1 MANYVHIVTTV
12 LVTFVSV
19 VAAGHALV
27 NKRDPR
33 AAFGWIAVSLL
44 FPIAGPLLYVLF
56 GVNRVNTRAREMDH
70 RWTSPR
76 FTAGEYAVDV
86 AHVPTDCIEL
96 ARISDA
102 VTKRPLVRGNRVEPL
117 RDGEEA
123 YPPMLEAIRNAER
136 SIVLLT
142 YIFETNPVGREF
154 IEALIAARERG
165 VDVRVLIDGLGEWY
179 AWPRA
184 SRLLRRGGVRV
195 ARFLPPR
202 LIPPTFRVNLR
213 NHRKILVVDGDV
225 AFTGGMNIG
234 SRHMARDPANTHPTS
249 DLHFRVLGPIV
260 RQIEEVFHEDWT
272 FVTGE
277 PAPEPAP
284 PPEPR
289 GESIC
294 RTILDGP
301 NDDIDKLTSI
311 LVAAISAARQR
322 IDIMTPYFL
331 PPREMTS
338 ALQSAALR
346 GVDVHIVLPSNNN
359 LPFVHWATR
368 NMLWEVLKYGAKVYY
383 QPPPFNHAKLFAV
396 DGHYAQF
403 GSANLDTRSLRLNFE
418 LTVEVYDR
426 GLGERALAWFDDI
439 RVHSEPVTLDI
450 LDRRSLPVRAR
461 DALCWLFTPY
471 L

>member
-1 MANYVHIVTTV
+1 LDYVQLATTV
-12 LVTFVSV
+12 LITLVSL

-44 FPIAGPLLYVLF
+44 FPLAGPVLYVLF
-56 GVNRVNTRAREMDH
+56 GVNRVNTKARALDH

-76 FTAGEYAVDV
+76 ITAGDYVVDID
-86 AHVPTDCIEL
+86 HVPDDCVEL

-102 VTKRPLVRGNRVEPL
+102 VSKRPLVRGNRIEPL

-123 YPPMLEAIRNAER
+123 YPPMLEAIRGAQR

-142 YIFETNPVGREF
+142 YIFETDPTGREF
-154 IEALIAARERG
+154 IEALVEAHERG
-165 VDVRVLIDGLGEWY
+165 VEVRVLIDGVGEWY

-202 LIPPTFRVNLR
+202 LFPPTFQANLR
-213 NHRKILVVDGDV
+213 NHRKVLVVDGDV

-234 SRHMARDPANTHPTS
+234 GRHLTSDRANKQPTS
-249 DLHFRVLGPIV
+249 DLHFRVHGPIV
-260 RQIEEVFHEDWT
+260 RQVEEVFHEDWT

-277 PAPEPAP
+277 PAPRPLP
-284 PPEPR
+284 PPEPA

-294 RTILDGP
+294 RTVLDGP
-301 NDDIDKLTSI
+301 NDDIDKLTTI
-311 LVAAISAARQR
+311 LVAAISAARKR
-322 IDIMTPYFL
+322 VDIMTPYFL
-331 PPREMTS
+331 PPREMIS
-338 ALQSAALR
+338 ALQSASLR
-346 GVDVHIVLPSNNN
+346 GVDVGVILPSNNN

-368 NMLWEVLKYGAKVYY
+368 NMLWQLLKYGVKVYY
-383 QPPPFNHAKLFAV
+383 QPPPFNHAKLFTV

-403 GSANLDTRSLRLNFE
+403 GSTNLDPRSLRLNFE
-418 LTVEVYDR
+418 LTVEVYDP
-426 GLGERALAWFDDI
+426 GLGARASAWFDDI
-439 RVHSEPVTLDI
+439 RVRSRRVTLEE
-450 LDRRSLPVRAR
+450 LDDRGLLARAR